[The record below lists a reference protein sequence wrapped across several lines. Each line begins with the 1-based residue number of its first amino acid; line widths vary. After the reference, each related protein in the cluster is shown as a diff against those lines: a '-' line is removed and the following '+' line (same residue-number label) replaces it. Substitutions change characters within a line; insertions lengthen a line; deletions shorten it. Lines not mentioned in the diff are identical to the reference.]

1 MFCLKRFTGGKCLAY
16 RPNHNLLIRL
26 LHKATSHTQQQILY
40 EYHEYEEV
48 KVALEPVLL
57 SS

>member
-1 MFCLKRFTGGKCLAY
+1 MITDEKHLAY

-48 KVALEPVLL
+48 KAALEPVLL